1 MKNKIAKNRITV
13 ENGAIAS
20 VIKSLSSKILTTK
33 TSSFHKNAHTN
44 KRTAFSVAEA
54 FIVLLVGSI
63 ALGMSAPMITKQIKA
78 QNMTDTQF
86 RVINREADELRDL
99 VNDLMEEIEDL
110 RNNNN
115 GSTPSGA
122 VMYFDLSSCPEG
134 WTPLTNKYPKA
145 ANAFIRNLSGSGR
158 TIGSYQ
164 SSAVPNV
171 KGWFHALDQYVNY
184 SGPFYNDPA
193 DSGGFSSWGGSGQYF
208 YRKQK
213 MDLSKSSS
221 VYKDSLTEVRP
232 DNIVLLACRRN

>member
-20 VIKSLSSKILTTK
+20 AIKSLSSKILTTK

-44 KRTAFSVAEA
+44 KRKAFSVAEA

-63 ALGMSAPMITKQIKA
+63 ALGMSAPMLTKQIKA

-145 ANAFIRNLSGSGR
+145 ANSFIRNQSGSDR
-158 TIGSYQ
+158 TIGNWQQNAAPEISGTFDG
-164 SSAVPNV
+164 NTNDDGL
-171 KGWFHALDQYVNY
+171 KTKT
-184 SGPFYNDPA
+184 GPFYTVSTENK
-193 DSGGFSSWGGSGQYF
+193 GGDGANGGGTVGFKASRSSE
-208 YRKQK
+208 
-213 MDLSKSSS
+213 
-221 VYKDSLTEVRP
+221 VYGRNNAAEVRP